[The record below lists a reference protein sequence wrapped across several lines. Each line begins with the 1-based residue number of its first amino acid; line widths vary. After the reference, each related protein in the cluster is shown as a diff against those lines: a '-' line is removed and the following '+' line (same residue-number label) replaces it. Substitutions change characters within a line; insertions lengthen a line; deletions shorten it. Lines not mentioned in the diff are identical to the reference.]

1 MSLAL
6 VFNNK
11 EQAGKN
17 CKTCKVFLPLTSYT
31 KNTANK
37 QDGKQSICKECDN
50 ARQSKRRFEKKNE
63 LQVYNKEYRKKNFT
77 NLDFRLQGLLN
88 ASRARA
94 RTKNREHTLTKQDL
108 FDLYPVDGKCPI
120 FGFKLEW
127 NGSGFRETSPS
138 LDRIDSNKGY
148 IKDNV
153 QIISWKANRIKGYAS
168 VEELEILLA
177 YLKQGE

>member
-6 VFNNK
+6 VSNVEEQFGK
-11 EQAGKN
+11 E
-17 CKTCKVFLPLTSYT
+17 CLTCKQLLPLLAYA
-31 KNTANK
+31 KNKANK
-37 QDGKQSICKECDN
+37 KDGLQYVCKSCDN
-50 ARQSKRRFEKKNE
+50 KRQAKRRIEKQEHLKK
-63 LQVYNKEYRKKNFT
+63 YSKEYRQKNFK
-77 NLDFRLQGLLN
+77 NLEFRLQGLLN

-94 RTKNREHTLTKQDL
+94 KAKNREHTLTKQDL
-108 FDLYPVDGKCPI
+108 FELYPADNKCPI
-120 FGFKLEW
+120 FGFTLEW

-148 IKDNV
+148 TKDNV

-168 VEELEILLA
+168 VEDLEILLA

>member
-1 MSLAL
+1 MAVLKVVDKTKQCRLCKKILPLFSFSKNKAAKDGLQNKCRSCDNDYQK
-6 VFNNK
+6 VRRIEKK
-11 EQAGKN
+11 EQ
-17 CKTCKVFLPLTSYT
+17 
-31 KNTANK
+31 
-37 QDGKQSICKECDN
+37 
-50 ARQSKRRFEKKNE
+50 RQEYS
-63 LQVYNKEYRKKNFT
+63 KEYRKKKSND
-77 NLDFRLQGLLN
+77 LDFRLQGLLN

-94 RTKNREHTLTKQDL
+94 KEKQREHSLTKEDL
-108 FDLYPVDGKCPI
+108 HSLFPSDGCCPI

-138 LDRIDSNKGY
+138 IDRIDSTKGY
-148 IKDNV
+148 TKDNV